1 MSKKLYAKPALQ
13 MMVCEGHVIMGGSGG
28 GTGKYGVSVDETT
41 QVNGPAKE
49 GNPDEIDAKAYRP
62 SSGIWD
68 D

>member
-28 GTGKYGVSVDETT
+28 GGKYDFSVDEKT
-41 QVNGPAKE
+41 QVKGPAKE
-49 GNPDEIDAKAYRP
+49 ENPDEIDAKAYRP

>member
-13 MMVCEGHVIMGGSGG
+13 MMVCEGHVIMGGSG
-28 GTGKYGVSVDETT
+28 GKYGVSVDETT